1 MPSCFLDTV
10 WHDFLYMMWST
21 RKNMAFERKHK
32 ISFLA
37 GVIALTVGIHYGFV
51 LEPIFG
57 HTGWVHAIH
66 GRFCYIPI
74 AVAAVWFGLRGS
86 LTVATVISVV
96 VLPYVLSS
104 GKHGSGLSGE
114 IVEIIFYYAIALLTG
129 ALIDRELLIR
139 KKQEQTQLQLERTH
153 KLSMVGQ
160 LAAGVAHEIKNPLA
174 SIKGAV
180 EILVDESTPA
190 EDKSEFK
197 DIVVKEI
204 KRVDGTIGEFL
215 DFARPKEIEFKK
227 IDMVSLVNAAAR
239 QLEAQLEKMNLRIRT
254 DLEDNIFISGDYQKI
269 HQVLL
274 NLILNAA
281 DASDHNDV
289 INVNLKKQGAKEI
302 CLCVSDKGSGIDN
315 LNIEKVFD
323 PFYTTKSTGTGLG
336 LAVVKSI
343 IEKHNGS
350 IEINSRRDKGTEMKI
365 ILPAYG
371 GLS

>member
-1 MPSCFLDTV
+1 
-10 WHDFLYMMWST
+10 
-21 RKNMAFERKHK
+21 MALEKKHK
-32 ISFLA
+32 ISILA
-37 GVIALTVGIHYGFV
+37 GSIALTLAIHYGFV

-86 LTVATVISVV
+86 LTVATVISVM
-96 VLPYVLSS
+96 VLPYIFSANRHS
-104 GKHGSGLSGE
+104 AGLSGE
-114 IVEIIFYYAIALLTG
+114 IVEIIFYYAIAILTG

-180 EILVDESTPA
+180 EILVDKSTPA
-190 EDKSEFK
+190 EDKTEFK
-197 DIVVKEI
+197 DIAVKEI
-204 KRVDGTIGEFL
+204 KRVDSTIGEFL
-215 DFARPKEIEFKK
+215 DFARPKELKFEKV
-227 IDMVSLVNAAAR
+227 DMGSLVNAAAR
-239 QLEAQLEKMNLRIRT
+239 QLETQLEKSNIRIKT
-254 DLEDNIFISGDYQKI
+254 DLEDKIYISGDYEKI

-281 DASDHNDV
+281 DALNHGGS
-289 INVNLKKQGAKEI
+289 IEINLKRMGDKSI
-302 CLCVSDKGSGIDN
+302 CLGVRDNGSGIEDAE
-315 LNIEKVFD
+315 LQKVFD
-323 PFYTTKSTGTGLG
+323 PFYTTKSSGTGLG

-350 IEINSRRDKGTEMKI
+350 IEIKSRLGEGTELNI
-365 ILPAYG
+365 NLPVFG
-371 GLS
+371 E